1 MTNKLKPVKDGGS
14 IVSIVLEIQRREENE
29 ISLHFIHKIKT
40 KGYDLIV
47 FAVVGYVV
55 LQSN

>member
-40 KGYDLIV
+40 KGYDW
-47 FAVVGYVV
+47 
-55 LQSN
+55 